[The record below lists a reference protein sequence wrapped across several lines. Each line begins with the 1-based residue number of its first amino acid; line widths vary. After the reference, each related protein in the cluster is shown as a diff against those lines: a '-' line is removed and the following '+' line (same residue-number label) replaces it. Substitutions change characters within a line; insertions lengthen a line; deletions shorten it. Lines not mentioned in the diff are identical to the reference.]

1 MLDSIIEF
9 IKTFLMLFFELLL
22 LFIVVSFIVS
32 LIQQVVSEE
41 KIIKL
46 LSKPN
51 EVVNYILGMIFGAV
65 TPFCSCSTIPILAG
79 LLNSKVPFGPAMSFL
94 IASPLMN
101 PLMIFMLWALLG
113 WKVAIVYFV
122 VLAIFSILTG
132 LVFSK
137 MNLAESYKGV
147 NVKGDGFF
155 ANKTGSRFKQALND
169 AWAFLYPMLPYLFI
183 GVFIGAFIY
192 GFIPE
197 EFITKYASGDGFIS
211 VFIASVIGIPMYIR
225 PETMLPIAEA
235 LVSKGMSLGTVV
247 ALIIGGAGASIPEV
261 VLLSKLF
268 KKKFVISFIIAILVV
283 AIVTGLIVNIII

>member
-1 MLDSIIEF
+1 MLDSIMEF
-9 IKTFLMLFFELLL
+9 IKTFVMLFFELFI
-22 LFIVVSFIVS
+22 LFIIVSFIVS

-41 KIIKL
+41 KIKRF

-51 EVVNYILGMIFGAV
+51 QVISYILGMVFGAM

-79 LLNSKVPFGPAMSFL
+79 LLNSKVPFGPAISFL

-113 WKVAIVYFV
+113 WKVAVVYFI
-122 VLAIFSILTG
+122 VLAIFSVLTG

-137 MNLAESYKGV
+137 MNLSKSYKGV
-147 NVKGDGFF
+147 TVKGDGFF
-155 ANKTGSRFKQALND
+155 ANKNGSRFKQALND
-169 AWAFLYPMLPYLFI
+169 AWAFLYPMIPYLFI
-183 GVFIGAFIY
+183 GVFI
-192 GFIPE
+192 
-197 EFITKYASGDGFIS
+197 ASI
-211 VFIASVIGIPMYIR
+211 IGIPMYIR

-235 LVSKGMSLGTVV
+235 LASKGMSLGTVV

-268 KKKFVISFIIAILVV
+268 KKKFVISFVIAILVV
-283 AIVTGLIVNIII
+283 AISTGLMVNIVI

>member
-1 MLDSIIEF
+1 MLDSITEF
-9 IKTFLMLFFELLL
+9 IKTFLMLFFELLV
-22 LFIVVSFIVS
+22 LFIIVSFIVS

-41 KIIKL
+41 KIKRL

-51 EVVNYILGMIFGAV
+51 QAINYILGMIFGAI

-101 PLMIFMLWALLG
+101 PLMLLMLWALLG
-113 WKVAIVYFV
+113 WKVAVVYFV

-197 EFITKYASGDGFIS
+197 VFITKYASGDGFIS
-211 VFIASVIGIPMYIR
+211 VLIASVIGVPMYIR

-268 KKKFVISFIIAILVV
+268 KKKFVVSFVIAILVV
-283 AIVTGLIVNIII
+283 AIATGLIVNIIV

>member
-1 MLDSIIEF
+1 MIDSIMEF

-41 KIIKL
+41 KIKKL

-51 EVVNYILGMIFGAV
+51 KAVNYILGMVFGAV

-225 PETMLPIAEA
+225 PEKMLPIAKA

-268 KKKFVISFIIAILVV
+268 KKKFVISFIIAILIV
-283 AIVTGLIVNIII
+283 AIATGLIVNIII

>member
-1 MLDSIIEF
+1 MVDSIIEF

-41 KIIKL
+41 KIKKL

-51 EVVNYILGMIFGAV
+51 KAVNYILGMIFGAV

-268 KKKFVISFIIAILVV
+268 KKKFVVSFVIAILVV
-283 AIVTGLIVNIII
+283 AITTGLIVNIII

>member
-9 IKTFLMLFFELLL
+9 IKTFLMLFFELLV
-22 LFIVVSFIVS
+22 LFIIVSFIVS

-41 KIIKL
+41 KIKRL

-51 EVVNYILGMIFGAV
+51 QAINYILGMVFGAI
-65 TPFCSCSTIPILAG
+65 TPFCSCSTIPILSG

-101 PLMIFMLWALLG
+101 PLMVFMLWALLG
-113 WKVAIVYFV
+113 WKVAVVYFV
-122 VLAIFSILTG
+122 VLAIFSMLTG

-192 GFIPE
+192 GFVPE
-197 EFITKYASGDGFIS
+197 TFITKYASGDGIIS

-225 PETMLPIAEA
+225 PETMLPIAVA
-235 LVSKGMSLGTVV
+235 LVSKGMSLGTVF

-268 KKKFVISFIIAILVV
+268 KKKFVVSFVIVILVV
-283 AIVTGLIVNIII
+283 AIATGLIVNIII

>member
-1 MLDSIIEF
+1 MLDSIMEF
-9 IKTFLMLFFELLL
+9 IKTFVMLFFELFI
-22 LFIVVSFIVS
+22 LFIIVSFIVS

-41 KIIKL
+41 KIKRF

-51 EVVNYILGMIFGAV
+51 QVISYILGMVFGAM

-79 LLNSKVPFGPAMSFL
+79 LLNSKVPFGPAISFL

-113 WKVAIVYFV
+113 WKVAVVYFI
-122 VLAIFSILTG
+122 VLAIFSVLTG

-137 MNLAESYKGV
+137 MNLSKSYKGV
-147 NVKGDGFF
+147 TVKGDGFF
-155 ANKTGSRFKQALND
+155 ANKNGSRFKQALND
-169 AWAFLYPMLPYLFI
+169 AWAFLYPMIPYLFI

-192 GFIPE
+192 GFVPE
-197 EFITKYASGDGFIS
+197 TFITKYASGGGIIS
-211 VFIASVIGIPMYIR
+211 VFIASIIGIPMYIR

-235 LVSKGMSLGTVV
+235 LASKGMSLGTVV

-261 VLLSKLF
+261 VILSKLF
-268 KKKFVISFIIAILVV
+268 KKKFVISFVIAILVV
-283 AIVTGLIVNIII
+283 AISTGLMVNIVI

>member
-1 MLDSIIEF
+1 MLDSIMEF
-9 IKTFLMLFFELLL
+9 IKTFVMLFFELLT
-22 LFIVVSFIVS
+22 LFIIVSFIVS

-41 KIIKL
+41 KIKRF

-51 EVVNYILGMIFGAV
+51 QAISYVLGMVFGAM

-79 LLNSKVPFGPAMSFL
+79 LLNSKVPFGPAVSFL

-113 WKVAIVYFV
+113 WKVAIVYFI

-132 LVFSK
+132 FVFSK
-137 MNLAESYKGV
+137 MNLAETYKGV

-155 ANKTGSRFKQALND
+155 ANKTGSRVKHALND

-192 GFIPE
+192 GFVPE
-197 EFITKYASGDGFIS
+197 TFITIYASGGGIIS
-211 VFIASVIGIPMYIR
+211 VFIASIIGIPMNIR

-235 LVSKGMSLGTVV
+235 LASKGMSLGTVV

-268 KKKFVISFIIAILVV
+268 KKKFVISFVIAILVV
-283 AIVTGLIVNIII
+283 AISTGLMVNIVI

>member
-9 IKTFLMLFFELLL
+9 IKTFLMLFFELLV

-41 KIIKL
+41 KIKRL

-51 EVVNYILGMIFGAV
+51 QAINYILGMIFGAI

-101 PLMIFMLWALLG
+101 PLMLFMLWALLG
-113 WKVAIVYFV
+113 WKVAVVYFV

-137 MNLAESYKGV
+137 MNLADSYKGV

-268 KKKFVISFIIAILVV
+268 KKKFVISFVIAILVV
-283 AIVTGLIVNIII
+283 AIATGLIVNTII

>member
-1 MLDSIIEF
+1 MVDSIIEF

-41 KIIKL
+41 KIKKL

-51 EVVNYILGMIFGAV
+51 KAVNYILGMIFGAV

-211 VFIASVIGIPMYIR
+211 VFISSVIGIPMYIR

-268 KKKFVISFIIAILVV
+268 KKKFVVSFVIAILVV
-283 AIVTGLIVNIII
+283 AIATGLIVNIII

>member
-9 IKTFLMLFFELLL
+9 IKTFLMLFFELLI
-22 LFIVVSFIVS
+22 LFIIVSFIVS

-41 KIIKL
+41 KIKRL

-51 EVVNYILGMIFGAV
+51 QAVNYILGMVFGAI

-101 PLMIFMLWALLG
+101 PLMLFMLWALLG
-113 WKVAIVYFV
+113 WKVAVVYFV

-137 MNLAESYKGV
+137 MNLADSYKGV

-155 ANKTGSRFKQALND
+155 ANKAGSRLKQALND

-192 GFIPE
+192 GFVPE
-197 EFITKYASGDGFIS
+197 TFITKYASGDGIIS
-211 VFIASVIGIPMYIR
+211 VFIASIIGIPMYIR

-268 KKKFVISFIIAILVV
+268 KRKFVISFVIAILVV
-283 AIVTGLIVNIII
+283 AIATGLIVNMIV

>member
-9 IKTFLMLFFELLL
+9 IKTFLMLFFELLV
-22 LFIVVSFIVS
+22 LFIIVSFIVS

-41 KIIKL
+41 KIKKL

-51 EVVNYILGMIFGAV
+51 KVVNYIFGMIFGAV

-122 VLAIFSILTG
+122 VLAVFSILTG

-137 MNLAESYKGV
+137 MNLANSYKGV

-211 VFIASVIGIPMYIR
+211 VLIASVIGIPMYIR

-268 KKKFVISFIIAILVV
+268 KRKFVISFVIAILGV
-283 AIVTGLIVNIII
+283 AIATGLIVNIII

>member
-1 MLDSIIEF
+1 MIDSILEF

-183 GVFIGAFIY
+183 GAFIGAFIY

-211 VFIASVIGIPMYIR
+211 VLIASVIGIPMYIR

>member
-1 MLDSIIEF
+1 MLDSIMEF
-9 IKTFLMLFFELLL
+9 IKTFVMLFFELFI
-22 LFIVVSFIVS
+22 LFIIVSFIVS
-32 LIQQVVSEE
+32 IIQQIVSEE
-41 KIIKL
+41 KIKYF

-51 EVVNYILGMIFGAV
+51 QAINYILRMAFGAM

-113 WKVAIVYFV
+113 WKVAVVYFI
-122 VLAIFSILTG
+122 VLAIFSVLTG

-137 MNLAESYKGV
+137 MNLAETYKGV

-155 ANKTGSRFKQALND
+155 ANKNGSRFKQALND
-169 AWAFLYPMLPYLFI
+169 AWAFLYPMIPYLFI

-192 GFIPE
+192 GFVPE
-197 EFITKYASGDGFIS
+197 TFITKYASGGGIIS
-211 VFIASVIGIPMYIR
+211 VFIASIIGIPMYIR

-235 LVSKGMSLGTVV
+235 LASKGMSLGTVV

-268 KKKFVISFIIAILVV
+268 KKKFVISFVIAILVV
-283 AIVTGLIVNIII
+283 AISTGLMVNIVI

>member
-1 MLDSIIEF
+1 MIDSIMEF
-9 IKTFLMLFFELLL
+9 IKTFLMLFFELLI
-22 LFIVVSFIVS
+22 LFIIVSFIVS
-32 LIQQVVSEE
+32 LIQQVVSED
-41 KIIKL
+41 KIKNMLIKH
-46 LSKPN
+46 N
-51 EVVNYILGMIFGAV
+51 QGINYFLGMVFGAI

-79 LLNSKVPFGPAMSFL
+79 LLNSKVPFGPSMSFL

-101 PLMIFMLWALLG
+101 PLMMFMLWALLG

-122 VLAIFSILTG
+122 VLAIFSTLTG
-132 LVFSK
+132 FLFSK
-137 MNLAESYKGV
+137 MNLAKTYKGV

-155 ANKTGSRFKQALND
+155 ANKEGSRFKQALND

-192 GFIPE
+192 GFVPE
-197 EFITKYASGDGFIS
+197 TFITKYAGGDGILS
-211 VFIASVIGIPMYIR
+211 VFIASIIGIPMYIR

-235 LVSKGMSLGTVV
+235 LVSKGMSLGTVI

-283 AIVTGLIVNIII
+283 AIATGLIVNMIV

>member
-1 MLDSIIEF
+1 MLDSIMEF
-9 IKTFLMLFFELLL
+9 IKTFVMLFFELFI
-22 LFIVVSFIVS
+22 LFIIVSFIVS
-32 LIQQVVSEE
+32 IIQQIVSEE
-41 KIIKL
+41 KIKQF

-51 EVVNYILGMIFGAV
+51 QAINYILGMVFGAM

-113 WKVAIVYFV
+113 WKVAIVYFI
-122 VLAIFSILTG
+122 VLAIFSVLTG

-137 MNLAESYKGV
+137 MNLAKTYKGV

-155 ANKTGSRFKQALND
+155 ANKTGSRVKHALND

-192 GFIPE
+192 GFVPE
-197 EFITKYASGDGFIS
+197 TFITKYASGGGIIS
-211 VFIASVIGIPMYIR
+211 VFIASIIGIPMYIR

-235 LVSKGMSLGTVV
+235 LASKGMSLGTVV

-268 KKKFVISFIIAILVV
+268 KKKFVISFVIAVLVV
-283 AIVTGLIVNIII
+283 AISTGLMVNIVI

>member
-1 MLDSIIEF
+1 MLDSIMEF
-9 IKTFLMLFFELLL
+9 IKTFVMLFFELLI
-22 LFIVVSFIVS
+22 LFIIVSFIVS
-32 LIQQVVSEE
+32 IIQQIVSEE
-41 KIIKL
+41 KIKQF

-51 EVVNYILGMIFGAV
+51 QSINYILGMAFGAI

-113 WKVAIVYFV
+113 WKVAIVYFIL
-122 VLAIFSILTG
+122 LAIFSILTG

-137 MNLAESYKGV
+137 MNLSKSYKGV
-147 NVKGDGFF
+147 TVKGDGFF
-155 ANKTGSRFKQALND
+155 TNKNGSRFKQALND
-169 AWAFLYPMLPYLFI
+169 AWAFLYPMIPYLFI

-192 GFIPE
+192 GFVPE
-197 EFITKYASGDGFIS
+197 TFITKYASGDGIIS
-211 VFIASVIGIPMYIR
+211 VFIASIIGIPMYIR

-235 LVSKGMSLGTVV
+235 LASKGMSLGTVV

-268 KKKFVISFIIAILVV
+268 KRNFVLSFVIAILVV
-283 AIVTGLIVNIII
+283 AFATGLIVNIII

>member
-1 MLDSIIEF
+1 MIDSIMEF

-41 KIIKL
+41 KIKKL

-51 EVVNYILGMIFGAV
+51 KAVNYILGMVFGAV

>member
-1 MLDSIIEF
+1 MVESIMEF

-41 KIIKL
+41 KIKKL

-51 EVVNYILGMIFGAV
+51 KAVNYILGMIFGAV

-113 WKVAIVYFV
+113 WKVAVVYFV

-155 ANKTGSRFKQALND
+155 ANKSGSRFKQALND

-268 KKKFVISFIIAILVV
+268 KKKFVISFVIAILVV
-283 AIVTGLIVNIII
+283 AIATGLIVNMII

>member
-1 MLDSIIEF
+1 MVDSIMEF

-41 KIIKL
+41 KIKKL

-51 EVVNYILGMIFGAV
+51 KAVNYILGMIFGAV

-113 WKVAIVYFV
+113 WKVAVVYFV

-268 KKKFVISFIIAILVV
+268 KKKFVVSFVIAILVV
-283 AIVTGLIVNIII
+283 AIATGLIVNIII

>member
-1 MLDSIIEF
+1 MVDSIMEF

-22 LFIVVSFIVS
+22 LFIIVSFIVS
-32 LIQQVVSEE
+32 LIQQVISEE
-41 KIIKL
+41 KIKRF

-51 EVVNYILGMIFGAV
+51 QAINYILGMVFGAI

-79 LLNSKVPFGPAMSFL
+79 LLNSKVPFGPSMSFL

-101 PLMIFMLWALLG
+101 PLMLFMLWALLG
-113 WKVAIVYFV
+113 WKVAVVYFV

-155 ANKTGSRFKQALND
+155 ANKTGSRFKQAIND

-192 GFIPE
+192 GFVPE
-197 EFITKYASGDGFIS
+197 TFITKYASGNGIIS
-211 VFIASVIGIPMYIR
+211 VFIASVIGILMYIR

-268 KKKFVISFIIAILVV
+268 KKKFVVSFIIAILVV
-283 AIVTGLIVNIII
+283 AIATGLIINMIL

>member
-1 MLDSIIEF
+1 MVDSIIEF

-41 KIIKL
+41 KIKKL

-51 EVVNYILGMIFGAV
+51 KAVNYILGMIFGAV

-268 KKKFVISFIIAILVV
+268 KKKFVVSFVIAILVV
-283 AIVTGLIVNIII
+283 AIVTGLIVNTII

>member
-1 MLDSIIEF
+1 MIDSIMEF

-225 PETMLPIAEA
+225 PATMLPIAEA

>member
-1 MLDSIIEF
+1 MLDSIMEF

-41 KIIKL
+41 KIKKL

-51 EVVNYILGMIFGAV
+51 KAINYILGMIFGAI

-101 PLMIFMLWALLG
+101 PLMIFMLWVLLG

-122 VLAIFSILTG
+122 VLAFFSILTG

-137 MNLAESYKGV
+137 MNLAEAYKGV

-155 ANKTGSRFKQALND
+155 ANKTASRFKQALND
-169 AWAFLYPMLPYLFI
+169 AWAFLYPMLPYLII

-211 VFIASVIGIPMYIR
+211 VLISSVIGIPMYIR

-247 ALIIGGAGASIPEV
+247 SLIIGGAGASIPEV

-268 KKKFVISFIIAILVV
+268 KKKFVISFVIAILLV
-283 AIVTGLIVNIII
+283 AIATGLIVNIII

>member
-1 MLDSIIEF
+1 MVDSIIEF

-32 LIQQVVSEE
+32 LIQQVISEE
-41 KIIKL
+41 KIKKL

-51 EVVNYILGMIFGAV
+51 KAVNYILGMIFGAV

-235 LVSKGMSLGTVV
+235 LVSKGMSLGPVV

-268 KKKFVISFIIAILVV
+268 KKKFVVSFVIAILVV
-283 AIVTGLIVNIII
+283 AIASGLIVNIII

>member
-1 MLDSIIEF
+1 MIDSIMEF

-101 PLMIFMLWALLG
+101 PLMIFMLWTLLG

-268 KKKFVISFIIAILVV
+268 KKKFVISFIIAILIV
-283 AIVTGLIVNIII
+283 AIATGLMVNISI

>member
-1 MLDSIIEF
+1 MVDSIMEF

-41 KIIKL
+41 KIKKL

-51 EVVNYILGMIFGAV
+51 KAVNYILGMVFGAV

>member
-1 MLDSIIEF
+1 MVDSIMEF

-41 KIIKL
+41 KIKKL

-51 EVVNYILGMIFGAV
+51 KAVNYILGMIFGAV

-113 WKVAIVYFV
+113 WKVAVVYFV

-155 ANKTGSRFKQALND
+155 ANKSGSRFKQALND

-225 PETMLPIAEA
+225 PETVLPIAEA

-268 KKKFVISFIIAILVV
+268 KKKFVISFVIAILVV
-283 AIVTGLIVNIII
+283 AIATGLIVNMII

>member
-1 MLDSIIEF
+1 MLDSIMEF
-9 IKTFLMLFFELLL
+9 IKTFVMLFFELLT
-22 LFIVVSFIVS
+22 LFIIVSFIVS

-41 KIIKL
+41 KIKRF

-51 EVVNYILGMIFGAV
+51 QAISYVLGMVFGAM

-79 LLNSKVPFGPAMSFL
+79 LLNSKVPFGPAVSFL

-113 WKVAIVYFV
+113 WKVAIVYFI
-122 VLAIFSILTG
+122 VLTIFSILTG
-132 LVFSK
+132 FVFSK
-137 MNLAESYKGV
+137 MNLAETYKGV

-155 ANKTGSRFKQALND
+155 ANKTESRFKQALND

-192 GFIPE
+192 GFVPE
-197 EFITKYASGDGFIS
+197 TFITKYASGGGIIS
-211 VFIASVIGIPMYIR
+211 VFIASIIGIPMYIR

-235 LVSKGMSLGTVV
+235 LASKGMSLGTVV

-268 KKKFVISFIIAILVV
+268 KKKFVISFVIAILVV
-283 AIVTGLIVNIII
+283 AISTGLMVNIVI